1 MGISTVSF
9 DKAKIYKNKMFFAEY
24 GRETACLHVFDNFG
38 NNIVN
43 RLAYK
48 PVRTVDGD
56 KVIIMKKNQYEIP
69 EQGTFF
75 KIVQRI
81 YDKTGKFLDSKK
93 EFFKA

>member
-1 MGISTVSF
+1 MTISTVSF
-9 DKAKIYKNKMFFAEY
+9 DKAKIFKNKMFFAEY
-24 GRETACLHVFDNFG
+24 HNNGVSLNVFDNFG

-56 KVIIMKKNQYEIP
+56 RVIIMKKNQYEIP

-75 KIVQRI
+75 QIVQRI